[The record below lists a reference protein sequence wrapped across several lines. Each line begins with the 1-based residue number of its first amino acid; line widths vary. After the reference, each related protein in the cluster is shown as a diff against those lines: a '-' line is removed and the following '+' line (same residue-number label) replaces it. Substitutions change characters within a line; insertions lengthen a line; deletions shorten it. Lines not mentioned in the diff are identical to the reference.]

1 MSIRRKARE
10 LALQCLYQIDQ
21 SGNRDIDIEQMGGH
35 FDVMKK
41 AVPYAQEL
49 VDGILQHMV
58 DLDAVI
64 EGHAKN
70 WRLSRMAVI
79 DRNLLRLAAYELMHQ
94 HDTPASVIINEVL
107 EIAKRYSTDE
117 AAPFINGIL
126 DPLAKSVRQDS

>member
-21 SGNRDIDIEQMGGH
+21 SGNPEIDIEQMSGH

-41 AVPYAQEL
+41 AAPYAQEL
-49 VDGILQHMV
+49 VAGIIDHLV
-58 DLDAVI
+58 DLDSVI
-64 EGHAKN
+64 EKHAKN

-79 DRNLLRLAAYELMHQ
+79 DRNLLRLAAYELMYK

-126 DPLAKSVRQDS
+126 DPLAKSVRQEG

>member
-21 SGNRDIDIEQMGGH
+21 SGNREFDIEQMSGH

-41 AVPYAQEL
+41 AAPYAQEL
-49 VDGILQHMV
+49 VLGINDNLLE
-58 DLDAVI
+58 LDAVI
-64 EGHAKN
+64 EKYAKN

-79 DRNLLRLAAYELMHQ
+79 DRNLLRLATFELMHKE
-94 HDTPASVIINEVL
+94 DIPASVIINEVL

-126 DPLAKSVRQDS
+126 DPLAKNVRQEG

>member
-21 SGNRDIDIEQMGGH
+21 RDNREIDIDQMSGH

-49 VDGILQHMV
+49 VSGILQHW
-58 DLDAVI
+58 DELDAVI
-64 EGHAKN
+64 EKHAKN

-79 DRNLLRLAAYELMHQ
+79 DRNLLRLAAFELMHKQ
-94 HDTPASVIINEVL
+94 DTSAPIIINEVL
-107 EIAKRYSTDE
+107 EIAKRFSTDE

-126 DPLAKSVRQDS
+126 DPLAKTVRKEG